1 MSDDP
6 GAPPDTNQRQRPD
19 SQRSRH
25 SADSH
30 RSKRSARSSNPS
42 EESTP
47 LLSRNVNH
55 GNYGD
60 APDQQ
65 TATSSLRS
73 LQEGGSKKGKN
84 SRRWPTIIALTVLTL
99 VLLVILGLGFAAP
112 EVAEQY
118 AKEAMVFQ
126 PTDLSIDSFTASGVR
141 ARIQGDFMMDASK
154 VHKKSVR
161 DLGRFGTWIAR
172 AVESKPTK
180 VEVYLPEYDNVLLG
194 SAEIPSIVVDIRN
207 GHTSHLDF
215 VSDLTAGDLDGVRRI
230 ANDWLDGRLGQLAIR
245 ANANV
250 KIKSGIF
257 SFGTQTLSES
267 VVFKSNQIPVIP
279 QYKIGRLQFAE
290 AELNGEKGMLADVL
304 LTVRNDFP
312 VEFEVPR
319 LGFDILV
326 PGCLT
331 NDNFLVLAEATTAE
345 IPIKPKSNV
354 HVTVSGFARQ
364 LPKTLITACPDT
376 QTSPLDRLLRSYV
389 EGRETLVY
397 VRGSSAP
404 SSDTPEWITDFM
416 RDVVVPVPFP
426 GHEFKDLIRNFTL
439 ANVHFGLPDPFADQ
453 KSPNSKPRISA
464 IVKALIGLPEEIK
477 FPIDVARV
485 RADSDVFFEGK
496 KLGDL
501 DLSRWQ
507 HANSTRMALPEDHG
521 EEGLL
526 VQSIVKDAPLEITDD
541 DVFADVVQALLFG
554 EKPVILGVRA
564 KVDVE
569 TETVLG
575 KFVVRGVPAQGKV
588 FVKPISGGNLTTF
601 SPQVGAL
608 EILDTTKTSLT
619 IGAKVNLTNPTE
631 YAATVPFIDINIFV
645 NDTLLGHATAQNVSV
660 VPGPNQNLAVVANWN
675 PHGQSGR
682 KGAHIGSELLSQY
695 ISGYNTTLTL
705 RTHADSIP
713 SQPRLGRTLSIFNI
727 TLPTPKLT
735 PPPNPNRPIGPD
747 PPEEPGSSAPHFI
760 DDAVFHLITSTAVL
774 TLLSPLPHTSLY
786 ITSVTATAYY
796 NSTPVGG
803 IEYDMPFEVPPGVSE
818 TPRLPVDWDL
828 GSVGYDAVKK
838 ALNGELKV
846 EAKAKVGVRVGRWRE
861 KVWYVGKGI
870 GARVQ
875 L

>member
-1 MSDDP
+1 
-6 GAPPDTNQRQRPD
+6 
-19 SQRSRH
+19 
-25 SADSH
+25 
-30 RSKRSARSSNPS
+30 
-42 EESTP
+42 
-47 LLSRNVNH
+47 
-55 GNYGD
+55 
-60 APDQQ
+60 
-65 TATSSLRS
+65 
-73 LQEGGSKKGKN
+73 
-84 SRRWPTIIALTVLTL
+84 
-99 VLLVILGLGFAAP
+99 
-112 EVAEQY
+112 
-118 AKEAMVFQ
+118 
-126 PTDLSIDSFTASGVR
+126 
-141 ARIQGDFMMDASK
+141 
-154 VHKKSVR
+154 
-161 DLGRFGTWIAR
+161 
-172 AVESKPTK
+172 
-180 VEVYLPEYDNVLLG
+180 
-194 SAEIPSIVVDIRN
+194 
-207 GHTSHLDF
+207 
-215 VSDLTAGDLDGVRRI
+215 
-230 ANDWLDGRLGQLAIR
+230 
-245 ANANV
+245 
-250 KIKSGIF
+250 
-257 SFGTQTLSES
+257 
-267 VVFKSNQIPVIP
+267 
-279 QYKIGRLQFAE
+279 
-290 AELNGEKGMLADVL
+290 MLADVL

-588 FVKPISGGNLTTF
+588 FVK
-601 SPQVGAL
+601 
-608 EILDTTKTSLT
+608 
-619 IGAKVNLTNPTE
+619 
-631 YAATVPFIDINIFV
+631 
-645 NDTLLGHATAQNVSV
+645 
-660 VPGPNQNLAVVANWN
+660 
-675 PHGQSGR
+675 R
-682 KGAHIGSELLSQY
+682 
-695 ISGYNTTLTL
+695 
-705 RTHADSIP
+705 
-713 SQPRLGRTLSIFNI
+713 
-727 TLPTPKLT
+727 
-735 PPPNPNRPIGPD
+735 
-747 PPEEPGSSAPHFI
+747 
-760 DDAVFHLITSTAVL
+760 
-774 TLLSPLPHTSLY
+774 
-786 ITSVTATAYY
+786 
-796 NSTPVGG
+796 
-803 IEYDMPFEVPPGVSE
+803 
-818 TPRLPVDWDL
+818 
-828 GSVGYDAVKK
+828 
-838 ALNGELKV
+838 
-846 EAKAKVGVRVGRWRE
+846 
-861 KVWYVGKGI
+861 
-870 GARVQ
+870 
-875 L
+875 